1 MYTRHNWNTD
11 EPITAQKLNYI
22 EDGVFSLYGGN
33 YPTSLIIDSVYND
46 TAQTYTLNKTWR
58 EIYENFIKGVHCV
71 IRYSNNY
78 SSLFCVDDIS
88 PIDTDEYGVLISSRA
103 PDYSGSYIATSAD
116 GYPTARSIRPK

>member
-22 EDGVFSLYGGN
+22 EDGVSSLYGGN

-46 TAQTYTLNKTWR
+46 TAQTYILNKTWR

-71 IRYSNNY
+71 IRYSNDY
-78 SSLFCVDDIS
+78 PSLLRVDDIS
-88 PIDTDEYGVLISSRA
+88 QIDLDEYGVLISSKA
-103 PDYSGSYIATSAD
+103 PDNSSSYIATSAD
-116 GYPTARSIRPK
+116 GYPTARSIQPK